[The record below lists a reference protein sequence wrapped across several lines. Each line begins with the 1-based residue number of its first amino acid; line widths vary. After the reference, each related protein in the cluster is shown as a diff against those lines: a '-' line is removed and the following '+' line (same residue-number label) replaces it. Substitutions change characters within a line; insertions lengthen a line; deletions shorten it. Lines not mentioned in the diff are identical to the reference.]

1 MTDYDALYKRMWRKE
16 HAEEISAK
24 RKETYR
30 KLKEAGICVVCCK
43 KPARPGR
50 AKCAEC
56 AIRHSI
62 QDAARRK
69 RKRNDHQT
77 AEP

>member
-1 MTDYDALYKRMWRKE
+1 MTNWTALYGRMWRKE
-16 HAEEISAK
+16 HAEQVRAK
-24 RKETYR
+24 RKEKYQQ
-30 KLKEAGICVVCCK
+30 LKEAGICVVCCK

-56 AIRHSI
+56 AIRHSM

-69 RKRNDHQT
+69 RER
-77 AEP
+77 EEGIE